1 MVRVVTR
8 TRSATPPSGP
18 SAPVPPPTPDIG
30 VASAPKQV
38 PSSAYPQGVQVPVV
52 VNNFISLVT
61 DEADLAQQ
69 SHEFLARQREER
81 QVPQAPPRRAQR
93 VSVPATTPSQPS
105 VSTTGAEDQTRAV
118 KNWAQLAQVGF
129 FRIVERWR
137 CRGLQKRWEACM
149 KLKNHL
155 QNYQWEKTRSLP
167 WAVAEGFKG
176 SQPKKRLSAKPAR
189 AKGGLG
195 TESSDEDPVKL
206 IR

>member
-1 MVRVVTR
+1 MVRVATR
-8 TRSATPPSGP
+8 TRSATPPTAHP
-18 SAPVPPPTPDIG
+18 APVPPPTPDIG
-30 VASAPKQV
+30 VASAPEQV

-69 SHEFLARQREER
+69 RREFLARQREER
-81 QVPQAPPRRAQR
+81 QGAPAPPRRAQR
-93 VSVPATTPSQPS
+93 VSVPATSPSQPS
-105 VSTTGAEDQTRAV
+105 VSTTSTEDQTRAV
-118 KNWAQLAQVGF
+118 KNWAHVAQVGF

-137 CRGLQKRWEACM
+137 CRESQKRWEACM

-155 QNYQWEKTRSLP
+155 QNHQWEKTRSLP

-189 AKGGLG
+189 AEGGLG
-195 TESSDEDPVKL
+195 VESSDEDPVKL